1 MKILETIILYDKSY
15 IVYGVL
21 CFIGVVIAAIFF
33 GKMLELFC
41 TTPMGRD
48 ITLAIGLAIIIGL
61 ATAGM
66 VLCCSK
72 VPCTNVKKYI
82 VKITDKSAYEQLV
95 RNNYSVSTI
104 YPDEEIYEI
113 IGAPL
118 EEEES
123 T

>member
-15 IVYGVL
+15 IFYGVM
-21 CFIGVVIAAIFF
+21 CFVGMFAIAAIFGRMWEF
-33 GKMLELFC
+33 CKTEIGK
-41 TTPMGRD
+41 D
-48 ITLAIGLAIIIGL
+48 IALVIVLGIVIGLG
-61 ATAGM
+61 TAGII
-66 VLCCSK
+66 LCCMD
-72 VPCTNVKKYI
+72 VPCTNVKKYT
-82 VKITDKSAYEQLV
+82 VKITDKSAYEQLI
-95 RNNYSVSTI
+95 RNNYSVSPI